1 MINMKDI
8 METVQMIEEE
18 HLDIRTITMGISLL
32 SCCDPD
38 IDRSCQKVYDKITT
52 YAKNLV
58 QVGEQI
64 EAEYGI
70 PIINKRISVTPI
82 AMLVAASGGDPVKYA
97 LTLDRAA
104 KEVGVNFIGGYS
116 ALVHKGFAAGDKEL
130 IESIPRALAQTE
142 FVCSSVNIGSTKTGI
157 NMDAVGVMGKVVC
170 EAARLTAPLSRNP
183 PFWDSRATKRRF
195 SATPRLSG
203 GAENCARVSRI
214 RFSNRSPTL
223 SA

>member
-130 IESIPRALAQTE
+130 LMRQSMEAGFAMDDVVLFLDTHPENQDALRYYKPVRDMRDQ
-142 FVCSSVNIGSTKTGI
+142 S
-157 NMDAVGVMGKVVC
+157 M
-170 EAARLTAPLSRNP
+170 AAYE
-183 PFWDSRATKRRF
+183 RRF
-195 SATPRLSG
+195 GPLRYTDVTSMSWNWVTEKWPWEG
-203 GAENCARVSRI
+203 GC
-214 RFSNRSPTL
+214 
-223 SA
+223 

>member
-130 IESIPRALAQTE
+130 LMRQIMEAGFAMDDVALFLDTHPENQDALRYY
-142 FVCSSVNIGSTKTGI
+142 KTVRD
-157 NMDAVGVMGKVVC
+157 MRDQSM
-170 EAARLTAPLSRNP
+170 AAYE
-183 PFWDSRATKRRF
+183 RRF
-195 SATPRLSG
+195 GPLRYTDVTSMSWNWVTEKWPWEG
-203 GAENCARVSRI
+203 GR
-214 RFSNRSPTL
+214 
-223 SA
+223 

>member
-130 IESIPRALAQTE
+130 LMRQIMEAGFAMDDVALFLDTHPENQDALRYY
-142 FVCSSVNIGSTKTGI
+142 KTVRD
-157 NMDAVGVMGKVVC
+157 MRDQSM
-170 EAARLTAPLSRNP
+170 AAYE
-183 PFWDSRATKRRF
+183 RRF
-195 SATPRLSG
+195 GPLRYTDVTSMSWNWVTEKWPWEG
-203 GAENCARVSRI
+203 GC
-214 RFSNRSPTL
+214 
-223 SA
+223 